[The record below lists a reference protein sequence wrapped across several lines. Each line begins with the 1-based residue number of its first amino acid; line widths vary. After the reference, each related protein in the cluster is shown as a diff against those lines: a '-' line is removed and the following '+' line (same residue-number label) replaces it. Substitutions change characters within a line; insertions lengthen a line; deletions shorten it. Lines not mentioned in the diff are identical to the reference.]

1 MRALNDESNSGAG
14 WPAELRVLL
23 DLHPRSTW
31 RARRSPTAS
40 FWLEIHDG
48 FRNDMTDLESAGADY
63 SAGRLSLRELAVRVP
78 PRLRGMVAQ
87 LRGHHEMEDFHYF
100 PSFSTADSRLAPGFA
115 RLATDHTHLH
125 EDIDRALAALR
136 DLRAAAADES
146 LASAAGAVAERY
158 LAASDRFYRALRRH
172 LDDEEDLVVPLLIER
187 RD

>member
-1 MRALNDESNSGAG
+1 MRALNDDSDAREG
-14 WPAELRVLL
+14 WSPELRVLL

-31 RARRSPTAS
+31 RARRSASAS

-48 FRNDMTDLESAGADY
+48 FRNDMTDLESAGEDY
-63 SAGRLSLRELAVRVP
+63 LAGRLSLRELAVRAP
-78 PRLRGMVAQ
+78 PRLRGMVAK

-100 PSFSTADSRLAPGFA
+100 PSFAAADARLAPGFE
-115 RLATDHTHLH
+115 RLAADHRRLH
-125 EDIDRALAALR
+125 DDIERALAALR

-146 LASAAGAVAERY
+146 LASAARAVAEGY
-158 LAASDRFYRALRRH
+158 LDASRRFYRRLRGH

>member
-1 MRALNDESNSGAG
+1 MRALNDESDSGAG
-14 WPAELRVLL
+14 WAPELRVLL

-31 RARRSPTAS
+31 RARRSPAAA

-48 FRNDMTDLESAGADY
+48 FRNDMTDLDSAGADY
-63 SAGRLSLRELAVRVP
+63 SAGRLSLRELAVRAP

-100 PSFSTADSRLAPGFA
+100 PSFSAADARLAPGFE
-115 RLATDHTHLH
+115 RLAADHVRLH
-125 EDIDRALAALR
+125 DDIERALAALR

-146 LASAAGAVAERY
+146 LASAARAVADRY
-158 LAASDRFYRALRRH
+158 LEASGRFYRALRRH
-172 LDDEEDLVVPLLIER
+172 LEDEEDLVVPLLIER